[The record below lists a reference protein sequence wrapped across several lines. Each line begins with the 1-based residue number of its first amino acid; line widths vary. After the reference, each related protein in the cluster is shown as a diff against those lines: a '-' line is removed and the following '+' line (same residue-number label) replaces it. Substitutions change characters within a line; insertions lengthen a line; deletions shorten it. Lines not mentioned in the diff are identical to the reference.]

1 MRYVLQS
8 VSVVLLLAVAL
19 AGCSSSV
26 PPSKTTGERIDDVS
40 ITAAVKTKLAAEKV
54 STLTKVDVDTNMG
67 VVTLNG
73 TVDSETTK
81 AHATELARQVSGVRS
96 VVNNLKVGSS

>member
-19 AGCSSSV
+19 AGCSSS
-26 PPSKTTGERIDDVS
+26 PPGKTTGERIDDVS
-40 ITAAVKTKLAAEKV
+40 ITAAVKTKLAEEKV
-54 STLTKVDVDTNMG
+54 STLTKIDVDTNLG

-73 TVDSETTK
+73 TVDSEAMK
-81 AHATELARQVSGVRS
+81 QRAADVARRVSGVKN
-96 VVNNLKVGSS
+96 VVNNLKVGSG